1 MSSSTKP
8 IIIGLTGGIGA
19 GKSAVARELGELG
32 CFVVNSDDLAREALC
47 DQAVHTTLVQWWGE
61 GILAPD
67 RRIDRRAV
75 ARIVFA
81 RPAERERLES
91 LVHPWIEKRRQ
102 AMFRSAPHEAPALV
116 IDAPLLIEAGVD
128 RQCDVVIFVEADR
141 TRRLARLAG
150 KRGWSEQEMNQRE
163 ESQLPLDGKRIRAD
177 YVIDNNGDL
186 RSLTGK
192 VRRTLSEIVQSHRR

>member
-1 MSSSTKP
+1 MPSP
-8 IIIGLTGGIGA
+8 PRPIIGLTGGIGA

-47 DQAVHTTLVQWWGE
+47 DPAVHKTLVQWWGE

-75 ARIVFA
+75 ARIVFV
-81 RPAERERLES
+81 RPVERERLES
-91 LVHPWIEKRRQ
+91 LVHPWIENRRQ
-102 AMFRSAPHEAPALV
+102 AMFRTAPDDVPALV

-128 RQCDVVIFVEADR
+128 RQCDAVIFVEADR
-141 TRRLARLAG
+141 SRRLARLAE

-163 ESQLPLDGKRIRAD
+163 ESQLPLDAKRFRAD

-186 RSLTGK
+186 QSLAGL
-192 VRRTLSEIVQSHRR
+192 VRRTLREIVQSHPR

>member
-1 MSSSTKP
+1 MPSSTKP
-8 IIIGLTGGIGA
+8 IIGLTGGIGA
-19 GKSAVARELGELG
+19 GKSAVARVLGELG

-47 DQAVHTTLVQWWGE
+47 DSAVHKTLVQWWGE

-67 RRIDRRAV
+67 RRIDRRSV

-102 AMFRSAPHEAPALV
+102 AMFRTAPDEAPALV

-128 RQCDVVIFVEADR
+128 RQCDAVIFVEADR
-141 TRRLARLAG
+141 TRRLARLAE

-163 ESQLPLDGKRIRAD
+163 ESQLPLDAKRIRAD

-186 RSLTGK
+186 RSLTGQ
-192 VRRTLSEIVQSHRR
+192 VRRTLREIVQSHRR